1 MKFSTFWMAAA
12 CGLVFAGIAPSAHA
26 QGQTTSPLKTPPE
39 DTDDTAQGP
48 GPWMARIR
56 GYDFLPANH
65 SGRFSY
71 LGLQF
76 PKDALQVSQKFGF
89 EGDLTRFFKKNF
101 ALELSVSAPI
111 QSSVNL
117 QYGGPLGT
125 ITQMPMSFIA
135 QYHYQIPKAPI
146 NAYVGL
152 GLGYSRITQV
162 RLNAGGSNPLE
173 MKRDMLGPAYQI
185 GADIAIAQGFYI
197 NVDFRH
203 IQLASNLKDVN
214 SNSLLTDANMA
225 PNFFSIGI
233 GHRF

>member
-1 MKFSTFWMAAA
+1 MKFSTFWIAAA
-12 CGLVFAGIAPSAHA
+12 FGLAFTGTAPSAHA
-26 QGQTTSPLKTPPE
+26 QTTPTLKTPPE
-39 DTDDTAQGP
+39 DAGEEQDVI
-48 GPWMARIR
+48 GPWMGRIR
-56 GYDFLPANH
+56 GYDFVPANH

-89 EGDLTRFFKKNF
+89 EGDLTHFFKKNF

-111 QSSVNL
+111 QSNVKL

-125 ITQMPMSFIA
+125 INQMPISLIA
-135 QYHYQIPKAPI
+135 QYHYQIPKMPA

-152 GLGYSRITQV
+152 GLGYSRITRV
-162 RLNAGGSNPLE
+162 RLNAGGSNPLD
-173 MKRDMLGPAYQI
+173 MKRDMLGAAYQI
-185 GADIAIAQGFYI
+185 GADIAIAQGFSI
-197 NVDFRH
+197 NIDFRH
-203 IQLASNLKDVN
+203 MQLASNLKDVN
-214 SNSLLTDANMA
+214 SNKLLTDANMM